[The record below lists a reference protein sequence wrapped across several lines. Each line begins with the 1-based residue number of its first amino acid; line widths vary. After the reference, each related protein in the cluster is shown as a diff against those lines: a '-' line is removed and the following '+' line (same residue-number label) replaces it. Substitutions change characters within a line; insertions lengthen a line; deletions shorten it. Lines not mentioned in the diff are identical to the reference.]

1 MADFAPGI
9 PDKLNKGRLMDLPTD
24 VLLTMVRQQHK
35 ARKAGLHTDLRIGNE
50 SGLFSWA
57 VPKDLPTEPGQFRLA
72 IPTSL
77 HRYDYKDFEGSI
89 PEGKYGAGTV
99 SKQEESPVVLLKN
112 TPSYIEFT
120 RGTSKDTNVYK
131 MTRTKEGNWLISIKQ
146 PGEPDPVSSYKKEH
160 FKSVPVDKVPALI
173 DQGASITPK
182 IDGAGVL
189 AYLGD
194 HGVNVYGIRPDK
206 SGRHPDYTPYIGG
219 LRNLQVP
226 EDLRGMMLRGEV
238 YGVRNGSVVP
248 PQELSGY
255 LNSTLMNAIDK
266 RQKGLRLVVA
276 ALAAS
281 GKKDDYGAP
290 VGDIVRR
297 LHSPSFTALE
307 PVAGNKARRL
317 LKQILAGRYG
327 LTQEGVVVHQPGRRP
342 LKSKLVDDYDVL
354 VHDIFPADTKSEPRA
369 GGFGYALPDQPDKAV
384 GRVGTGFDHQLL
396 KDMLANPQAYIGRT
410 ARIRSQGQ
418 YDTGAYRAPSFIA
431 MKED

>member
-9 PDKLNKGRLMDLPTD
+9 PNKLNKGRLMDLPTD
-24 VLLTMVRQQHK
+24 VLLTLVRQHHK
-35 ARKAGLHTDLRIGNE
+35 ARRAGDHTDLRIGNE

-77 HRYDYKDFEGSI
+77 HRYSYKDFEGSI
-89 PEGKYGAGTV
+89 PEGKYGAGHV

-120 RGTSKDTNVYK
+120 RGTSKDSNVYK
-131 MTRTKEGNWLISIKQ
+131 MTRTREGNWLISIKQ
-146 PGEPDPVSSYKKEH
+146 PGEPESVAGYKKEH

-173 DQGASITPK
+173 DQGAAISPK
-182 IDGAGVL
+182 IDGAGAL

-219 LRNLQVP
+219 LRGLPVP
-226 EDLRGMMLRGEV
+226 EDLRGTVLRGEL
-238 YGVRNGSVVP
+238 YGMRNGRVVP

-255 LNSTLMNAIDK
+255 LNSTLVNAADK
-266 RQKGLRLVVA
+266 RRKGLGLLMA
-276 ALAAS
+276 ALAVHRQHL
-281 GKKDDYGAP
+281 DDYQAD

-297 LHSPSFTALE
+297 LHSPSFTAVQ
-307 PVAGNKARRL
+307 PVAGAKAQRL
-317 LKQILAGRYG
+317 LKQIVAGRNG
-327 LTQEGVVVHQPGRRP
+327 LTQEGVVVHQPGKRP
-342 LKSKLVDDYDVL
+342 LKAKVRPDYDV
-354 VHDIFPADTKSEPRA
+354 VVQDVFPAETAGVPRA
-369 GGFGYALPDQPDKAV
+369 GGFTYSLPGSDKVV
-384 GRVGTGFDHQLL
+384 GRVGTGFDRNLAI
-396 KDMLANPQAYIGRT
+396 DMLTNPDAYRGRT
-410 ARIRSQGQ
+410 ARVQAQEVYPS
-418 YDTGAYRAPSFIA
+418 GALRAPSFIA

>member
-1 MADFAPGI
+1 MPDFAPGI
-9 PDKLNKGRLMDLPTD
+9 KSKKNIGSLSQLPTD
-24 VLLTMVRQQHK
+24 AILTLVRQRHD
-35 ARKAGLHTDLRIGNE
+35 ARRAGLHEDLRIGTP
-50 SGLFSWA
+50 SGMYSFAL
-57 VPKDLPTEPGQFRLA
+57 PKFLPEEIGQYRLA
-72 IPTSL
+72 IPQPVHNWS
-77 HRYDYKDFEGSI
+77 YNDFEGKL
-89 PEGKYGAGTV
+89 PPGYGEGDV
-99 SKQEESPVVLLKN
+99 SRIEKSPVVLLKN

-131 MTRTKEGNWLISIKQ
+131 MTRTREGNWLISIKQ

-160 FKSVPVDKVPALI
+160 FKSVPVDKVPGII

-226 EDLRGMMLRGEV
+226 EDLRGTMLRGEV

-255 LNSTLMNAIDK
+255 LNSTLVNAIDK
-266 RQKGLRLVVA
+266 RQKGLRLMVA

-281 GKKDDYGAP
+281 GKRDDYGAP

-297 LHSPSFTALE
+297 LRSPSFTALE

-317 LKQILAGRYG
+317 LKQILAGRHG
-327 LTQEGVVVHQPGRRP
+327 LTREGVVVHQPGKRP
-342 LKSKLVDDYDVL
+342 LKSKLLEDYDVL

-369 GGFGYALPDQPDKAV
+369 GGFGYALPDQPDKVV

-396 KDMLANPQAYIGRT
+396 KDMLANPQDYIGRT

-418 YDTGAYRAPSFIA
+418 YDTGAFRAPSFIA

>member
-1 MADFAPGI
+1 MPDFAPGI
-9 PDKLNKGRLMDLPTD
+9 KSKKNIGSLSQLPTD
-24 VLLTMVRQQHK
+24 AILTLVRQRHD
-35 ARKAGLHTDLRIGNE
+35 ARRAGLHEDLRIGTP
-50 SGLFSWA
+50 SGMYSFAL
-57 VPKDLPTEPGQFRLA
+57 PKFLPEEIGQYRLA
-72 IPTSL
+72 IPQPVHNWS
-77 HRYDYKDFEGSI
+77 YNDFEGKL
-89 PEGKYGAGTV
+89 PPGYGEGDV
-99 SKQEESPVVLLKN
+99 SRIEKSPVVLLKN

-131 MTRTKEGNWLISIKQ
+131 MTRTREGNWLISIKQ
-146 PGEPDPVSSYKKEH
+146 PGEPDPVSNYKKEH
-160 FKSVPVDKVPALI
+160 FKSVPVDKVPGLI

-226 EDLRGMMLRGEV
+226 EDLRGTMLRGEV

-255 LNSTLMNAIDK
+255 LNSTLVNAIDK
-266 RQKGLRLVVA
+266 RQKGLRLMVA

-281 GKKDDYGAP
+281 GKRDDYGAP

-297 LHSPSFTALE
+297 LRSPSFTALE

-317 LKQILAGRYG
+317 LKQILAGRHG
-327 LTQEGVVVHQPGRRP
+327 LTREGVVVHQPGKRP
-342 LKSKLVDDYDVL
+342 LKSKLLEDYDVL

-369 GGFGYALPDQPDKAV
+369 GGFGYALPDQPDKVV

-396 KDMLANPQAYIGRT
+396 KDMLANPQDYIGRT

-418 YDTGAYRAPSFIA
+418 YDTGAFRAPSFIA